1 MAKPECNT
9 SGEKHFLNKVFYS
22 GCPKSNFKIL
32 IVATQYLMLKVVTI
46 LHLLQLIEDHV
57 YPWLETLKTFLGSTL
72 PFKKYIV

>member
-1 MAKPECNT
+1 MAKPERNT
-9 SGEKHFLNKVFYS
+9 SGEKLFLNKVFYS
-22 GCPKSNFKIL
+22 GCLKSNFKIL
-32 IVATQYLMLKVVTI
+32 IVTTQYLMLKVITI